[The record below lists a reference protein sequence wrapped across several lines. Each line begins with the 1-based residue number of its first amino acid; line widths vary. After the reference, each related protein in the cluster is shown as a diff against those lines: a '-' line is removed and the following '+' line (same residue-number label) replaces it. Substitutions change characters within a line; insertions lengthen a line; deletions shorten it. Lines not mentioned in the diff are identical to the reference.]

1 MVQIEQGVV
10 PRYYQLKE
18 ILEKRIQSGEFQ
30 PGDKFLTDDELCQE
44 YGLSRGT
51 VRRSMEMLTGSGLLR
66 REQGR
71 GTFVN
76 LPQQSPLFFH
86 LSNFNEEMKMMG
98 WQPSTRVIKL
108 RTFPA
113 SMDIARHLQISAGE
127 KAIEIIRL
135 RLADEKPIAYE
146 TRYLSYK
153 TCPQLL
159 EENLE
164 HQSIHS
170 LLIDKYAI
178 PLVRVCCTIEARAL
192 SEKEAKFLQVESGS
206 PGFAIER
213 VTYST
218 GEKPITWYRT
228 VYRGDVYRFSAEF

>member
-1 MVQIEQGVV
+1 MEQIEQGVI

-18 ILEKRIQSGEFQ
+18 ILEKRIQAGEFQ
-30 PGDKFLTDDELCQE
+30 PGGRFPTDDELCQE

-51 VRRSMEMLTGSGLLR
+51 VRRAVEMLIGAGLLR

-71 GTFVN
+71 GTFLN
-76 LPQQSPLFFH
+76 SPQQSPVFFR
-86 LSNFNEEMKMMG
+86 LANFDEEMRLRG
-98 WQPSTRVIKL
+98 WQPGTKLIKL
-108 RTFPA
+108 RAFSA
-113 SMDIARHLQISAGE
+113 SAEVAGQLQIPAGE

-146 TRYLSYK
+146 TRYLSYR

-159 EENLE
+159 EEDLE

-170 LLIDKYAI
+170 LLIDKYNI
-178 PLVRVCCTIEARAL
+178 PLVRACYTIEARVL
-192 SEKEAKFLQVESGS
+192 SEKEAEYLQVEAGS
-206 PGFAIER
+206 AGFVIER
-213 VTYST
+213 VTYT
-218 GEKPITWYRT
+218 TADKPVTWYRT

>member
-1 MVQIEQGVV
+1 MVQIEQGMT

-30 PGDKFLTDDELCQE
+30 TGDKFPTDDKLCQE

-51 VRRSMEMLTGSGLLR
+51 VRRAVEMLIGSGQLR

-71 GTFVN
+71 GTFLN
-76 LPQQSPLFFH
+76 SQQKSPVFFR
-86 LSNFNEEMKMMG
+86 LANFDEEMKSRG
-98 WQPSTRVIKL
+98 WKPSTSLVSR

-113 SMDIARHLQISAGE
+113 VAEIAKQLKIPVGE
-127 KAIEIIRL
+127 KTIEIIRL

-159 EENLE
+159 EEDLE
-164 HQSIHS
+164 HQSIHA
-170 LLIDKYAI
+170 LLIDKYTI
-178 PLVRVCCTIEARAL
+178 PLVRASYTIEARTL
-192 SEKEAKFLQVESGS
+192 SQMEAGFLQVETGS
-206 PGFAIER
+206 AGFSIER
-213 VTYST
+213 VTYT
-218 GEKPITWYRT
+218 TDDKPVTWYRT

>member
-1 MVQIEQGVV
+1 MEQIEQGVI

-18 ILEKRIQSGEFQ
+18 ILEKRIQAGEFQ
-30 PGDKFLTDDELCQE
+30 PGDRFPTDDELCQE

-51 VRRSMEMLTGSGLLR
+51 VRRAVEMLISAGLLR

-71 GTFVN
+71 GTFLN
-76 LPQQSPLFFH
+76 SPQQSPVFFR
-86 LSNFNEEMKMMG
+86 LANFDEEMRSRG
-98 WQPSTRVIKL
+98 WQPGTKLIKL
-108 RTFPA
+108 RAFSA
-113 SMDIARHLQISAGE
+113 SAEVARQLQIPAGE

-159 EENLE
+159 EEDLE

-170 LLIDKYAI
+170 LLIDKYNI
-178 PLVRVCCTIEARAL
+178 PLVRACYTIEARVL
-192 SEKEAKFLQVESGS
+192 SEKEADFLEVEAGS
-206 PGFAIER
+206 AGFVIER
-213 VTYST
+213 VTYT
-218 GEKPITWYRT
+218 TTDKPVTWYRT